1 MITEKRKYKRVQVK
15 INLIYKVMGVKG
27 EASLWTVDLGG
38 GGLRLQL
45 RESAKP
51 GTMVEM
57 GISVPPG
64 DPVFFSLGRVVWQ
77 RRYPDDVKEPLRYYE
92 TGVEFV
98 KMDVENRAKVI
109 KFVHAKLK
117 ESGNEF

>member
-1 MITEKRKYKRVQVK
+1 MIKEKRKYKRVMVK
-15 INLIYKVMGVKG
+15 INLIYKVMGVRG

-45 RESAKP
+45 REKAKP

-64 DPVFFSLGRVVWQ
+64 DPIFFSLGRIVWQ
-77 RRYPDDVKEPLRYYE
+77 RRCPDNVEEPLRYYE

-117 ESGNEF
+117 ETGNES

>member
-1 MITEKRKYKRVQVK
+1 MLKERRKYKRVMVK
-15 INLIYKVMGVKG
+15 INLIYKVMGMKG

-45 RESAKP
+45 KESAKP

-64 DPVFFSLGRVVWQ
+64 APIFFSLGRVAWQ
-77 RRYPDDVKEPLRYYE
+77 RRCPDNLKEPLKYYE

-109 KFVHAKLK
+109 KFVHEKLK
-117 ESGNEF
+117 ETNDES